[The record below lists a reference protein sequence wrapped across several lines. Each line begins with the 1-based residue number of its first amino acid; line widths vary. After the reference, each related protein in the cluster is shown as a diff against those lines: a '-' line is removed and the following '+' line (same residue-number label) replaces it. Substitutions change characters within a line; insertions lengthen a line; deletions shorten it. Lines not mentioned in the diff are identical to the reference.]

1 MFQAGR
7 AAVFLAFWLAAAHA
21 SAAELTG
28 HVQDENEAP
37 VAGAHVT
44 VRAIAP
50 LTGVWQA
57 DTDPTGA
64 FYITLPASGDF
75 SIDVEREGYYAL
87 KNHAAHVEPDL
98 SVILTINSVREVFQ
112 SVDVS
117 EQPSPVDIS
126 QTSNQETL
134 TGTEINDIPY
144 SNSHS
149 LLNSMKLM
157 PGVVEDPTGGVH
169 FNGSSENQVQ
179 YLLNGFNITNPV
191 SGQFNTTLAVEGIR
205 SLDYSSGRYSPEY
218 GKGTA
223 GVVAIST
230 ENGTDTFHTTATD
243 FIPGVDIRQ
252 GIRLGSWY
260 PRFGVSGPIVRGRVW
275 FSDTFDLEYNT
286 GLVTGL
292 PAGQNTRSGLAGNN
306 LLHLQANLTPRN
318 ILFTD
323 FLINI
328 DNEGRVGLSPLDPV
342 STTQTVRTREY
353 FGSLKDLIYI
363 GNRSLIEFGYAHN
376 DFVTSQTPQGQN
388 LYVFS
393 PQGRSG
399 NYFITSSQD
408 SSRDQATVHGY
419 APRFHFFGSH
429 EIQAGIDA
437 DALNYTGDFHRTGY
451 ELLGL
456 SGQLLSETTFTGS
469 GMFRVHDSEFSS
481 WLLDTWRIAK
491 RFQVEAG
498 VRQDWDQRVDAV
510 GWSPRASFSWAP
522 FSSGKTR
529 IAGGYSVAFDAVP
542 LSMFGQILDQSAL
555 TTSYSAN
562 GAPVGPPV
570 FTAFAPGSSLQLPR
584 AVNWS
589 LSVDHQLSS
598 RFYVTAKYL
607 RRRETDGFNFVN
619 VLDLYAPPSL
629 LPIPSG
635 SEAGIYELEN
645 SRRDNYDS
653 VQLAVHQ
660 TFSGQHEWM
669 LSYTR
674 SAAQSNALLDVNA
687 ATPLQVLSSMVP
699 VPWDSPNRLVGFAYL
714 PMPPALGKR
723 WMKNWSVAVL
733 ADART
738 GFPFSAEQQT
748 GVVVGGADSHRYPF
762 NFDLNLAL
770 ERIVTLRQY
779 RFALRGGVDNLT
791 DSKNPTAVYNILG
804 SPQYLQ
810 FVGDEGR
817 HFVVRIRY
825 FGRGT
830 TK

>member
-1 MFQAGR
+1 MFQTGR
-7 AAVFLAFWLAAAHA
+7 AVVLSFWLAAAHA
-21 SAAELTG
+21 SAAELSG
-28 HVQDENEAP
+28 HVQDENDAP

-44 VRAIAP
+44 VRAMAP
-50 LTGVWQA
+50 LIGVWKT

-64 FYITLPASGDF
+64 FSITLPSSGDF

-87 KNHAAHVEPDL
+87 KNHAAHVDPDL
-98 SVILTINSVREVFQ
+98 AVELTINSVREVFQ

-157 PGVVEDPTGGVH
+157 PGVVEDPSGSVH

-179 YLLNGFNITNPV
+179 YLLNGFNITNPI

-218 GKGTA
+218 GKGSA
-223 GVVAIST
+223 GVVAIDT

-252 GIRLGSWY
+252 GVRLGSWY
-260 PRFGVSGPIVRGRVW
+260 PRFGVSGPIVRGRIW
-275 FSDTFDLEYNT
+275 FSDTLDFEYNR

-292 PAGQNTRSGLAGNN
+292 PSGQNTRSGLAGNN
-306 LLHLQANLTPRN
+306 LLHLQANITPRN

-323 FLINI
+323 FLINV
-328 DNEGRVGLSPLDPV
+328 DNEGRVGLGPLDPV

-353 FGSLKDLIYI
+353 FGSVKDLVYI
-363 GNRSLIEFGYAHN
+363 GSRSLIEFGYAHN
-376 DFVTSQTPQGQN
+376 DFVSSQTPQGQSF
-388 LYVFS
+388 YVFS

-399 NYFITSSQD
+399 NYFITAAQNA
-408 SSRDQATVHGY
+408 SRDQATVHGY
-419 APRFHFFGSH
+419 APQFHFLGSH
-429 EIQAGIDA
+429 QIQAGVDA
-437 DALNYTGDFHRTGY
+437 DALNYSGDFQRTGY

-456 SGQLLSETTFTGS
+456 SGQLLSQTTFAGS
-469 GMFRVHDSEFSS
+469 GMFRVHDSEFAA

-491 RFQVEAG
+491 RFQIDAG
-498 VRQDWDQRVDAV
+498 VRQDWDQRVGAA

-529 IAGGYSVAFDAVP
+529 VAGGYSVAFDAVP
-542 LSMFGQILDQSAL
+542 LSIFGQILDQSAL
-555 TTSYSAN
+555 TTSYGAA
-562 GAPVGPPV
+562 GAPAGPPAV
-570 FTAFAPGSSLQLPR
+570 TAFSPGSGQLTLPR
-584 AVNWS
+584 ASNWS

-598 RFYVTAKYL
+598 RVYVSAKYL
-607 RRRETDGFNFVN
+607 RRRVTDGFDFLNILN
-619 VLDLYAPPSL
+619 PDAAPSL

-635 SEAGIYELEN
+635 SAAGIYQLEN
-645 SRRDNYDS
+645 LRRDDYDS
-653 VQLAVHQ
+653 VQFAVHQ
-660 TFSGQHEWM
+660 SLSGQHEWM

-674 SAAQSNALLDVNA
+674 SRTLSNALLDINA
-687 ATPLQVLSSMVP
+687 ATPLQVLASMVP
-699 VPWDSPNRLVGFAYL
+699 VPWDSPNRLLGFAYL
-714 PMPPALGKR
+714 PLPPALGKQ
-723 WMKNWSVAVL
+723 WTKNWSLAIL
-733 ADART
+733 ADARS
-738 GFPFSAEQQT
+738 GFPFSVEQQT
-748 GVVVGGADSHRYPF
+748 GIVAGGVDSHRYPF

-770 ERIVTLRQY
+770 ERIVTLRRY

-817 HFVVRIRY
+817 HFVVRIRF

>member
-1 MFQAGR
+1 MFQTGR
-7 AAVFLAFWLAAAHA
+7 AVALSFWLAAAHA

-28 HVQDENEAP
+28 HVQDENDAP

-44 VRAIAP
+44 VRAVAP
-50 LTGVWQA
+50 LTGVWKT

-64 FYITLPASGDF
+64 FSIALPSSGDF
-75 SIDVEREGYYAL
+75 SINVEREGYYAL
-87 KNHAAHVEPDL
+87 KNHAAHIEPD
-98 SVILTINSVREVFQ
+98 VAVELTINSVREVFQ

-126 QTSNQETL
+126 QTNNQETL
-134 TGTEINDIPY
+134 TGTEINDILY
-144 SNSHS
+144 ANSHS

-157 PGVVEDPTGGVH
+157 PGVVEDPTGAVH
-169 FNGSSENQVQ
+169 FNGSSQNQVE
-179 YLLNGFNITNPV
+179 YLLNGFNITNPI
-191 SGQFNTTLAVEGIR
+191 SGQFHTTLAVEGIR

-218 GKGTA
+218 GKGSA
-223 GVVAIST
+223 GVVAIDT

-243 FIPGVDIRQ
+243 FIPGVNIRQ

-260 PRFGVSGPIVRGRVW
+260 PRFGVSGPIVRGRIW
-275 FSDTFDLEYNT
+275 FSDTLDFEYNR

-292 PAGQNTRSGLAGNN
+292 PSGQNTRSGFAGNN

-323 FLINI
+323 FLINA

-353 FGSLKDLIYI
+353 FGSVKDLVYV
-363 GNRSLIEFGYAHN
+363 GSRSLIEFGYAHN
-376 DFVTSQTPQGQN
+376 DFVSSQTPQGQSF
-388 LYVFS
+388 YVFS

-419 APRFHFFGSH
+419 APQFHFLGSH
-429 EIQAGIDA
+429 QIQAGIDA
-437 DALNYTGDFHRTGY
+437 DALNYSGNFQRTGY

-456 SGQLLSETTFTGS
+456 SGQLLSETTFAGS
-469 GMFRVHDSEFSS
+469 GTFRVHDSEFAW

-491 RFQVEAG
+491 RFQIDAG
-498 VRQDWDQRVDAV
+498 VRQDWDQRVGAA

-522 FSSGKTR
+522 FSSGRTR
-529 IAGGYSVAFDAVP
+529 VAGGYSVAFDAVP
-542 LSMFGQILDQSAL
+542 LSIFGQILDQSAL
-555 TTSYSAN
+555 TTSYSAS
-562 GAPVGPPV
+562 GAPAGPPAV
-570 FTAFAPGSSLQLPR
+570 TAFSPGSGQLTLPR
-584 AVNWS
+584 ASNWS
-589 LSVDHQLSS
+589 LSVDHQLSP
-598 RFYVTAKYL
+598 RVYLTAKYL
-607 RRRETDGFNFVN
+607 RRRVTDSFDFLNILN
-619 VLDLYAPPSL
+619 PDAAPSL

-635 SEAGIYELEN
+635 SVAGIYQLDN
-645 SRRDNYDS
+645 LRRDAYDS

-660 TFSGQHEWM
+660 SLSGQHEWM

-674 SAAQSNALLDVNA
+674 SRALSNALLDINA
-687 ATPLQVLSSMVP
+687 ATPLQVLASTVP
-699 VPWDSPNRLVGFAYL
+699 VPWDSPNRLLGFAYL
-714 PMPPALGKR
+714 PLPPVLGKR
-723 WMKNWSVAVL
+723 WTKHWSVAVL

-748 GVVVGGADSHRYPF
+748 GVVIGGVDSHRYPF

-791 DSKNPTAVYNILG
+791 DSKNPTAVYNVAG

-817 HFVVRIRY
+817 HFVVRIRF